1 MIRSR
6 SRCSKCNFLSSC
18 RSELLSG
25 CCCCGLSRECAIAAG
40 VWDDRDLGTD
50 AMERPASGDVRPA
63 LGDVRPASG
72 DVRPASEDV
81 RPASGDVRPASG
93 DVRPASGD
101 VRPASEDV
109 RPASGDDRDS
119 AKQNGVRVSSS
130 SSVSVFRASF
140 RQNSRKLSKFEGIS
154 SLRHVTAPC
163 LIFSLYFL
171 LSFSFKLTKS
181 HESVPVYL
189 FNSILLGFFVE

>member
-6 SRCSKCNFLSSC
+6 SRCSKRNFLSSC

-63 LGDVRPASG
+63 L
-72 DVRPASEDV
+72 
-81 RPASGDVRPASG
+81 G